1 MPRRCLPLLLLVACS
16 VDPPAPE
23 TPVIHARFDPEAGVL
38 PKPTDILRDGDAGRL
53 AIPDGPEDLAGKTDA
68 EIALIRALNQRDG
81 WPRTMP
87 AELELTGPLDPA
99 SITENAV
106 RFFEV
111 DADGNPRM
119 LDLVPTG
126 EPALRP
132 TRITIA
138 PPEGGWLRG
147 RTYFAAALGGAS
159 GLLGANGEPVV
170 ADAAFY
176 FLRATEPL
184 TDHPRALPADKAEQ
198 LEEIRLSLQPYFE
211 HLEKLGVVREEIVS
225 LWHFTASD
233 AVEVVMDADAGKMP
247 LPSDFLRDP
256 ATGLVDIPVRDEDSE
271 LERNAKADLAKL
283 DGFALSA
290 DLLFDLSGPFDP
302 ATLEGAVRVY
312 AVPEDDAPVEIEVT
326 AESRRAD
333 TAVVVKLPERALSPA
348 TDHVVVVTKDL
359 RDTRDQPVAPM
370 LPGMLAM
377 LDAPLYDGT
386 APTLGTLDGESA
398 ARVEPVRAANRHA
411 LERLAEA
418 DLLELNDVA
427 VAWPF
432 RTLSIAEPMRAARD
446 AAELFDLPVDP
457 LDVERRSPVQAALDF
472 PLSALTLLRVGD
484 VYEGSIMTAD
494 FLDPLTRKRRE
505 DGTFEPRKIDFVMT
519 VPNGHPEGEPLPV
532 VIFGHG
538 LMTERRFVL
547 AIGDALAAEGLAAI
561 AVDFPYHGNRT
572 HCVWSGPQCLVNPLD
587 QTGDMICPSPCDRG
601 TTCAP
606 DGRCVD
612 SAGEG
617 NALNTWP
624 IVSFPQASGGAFVD
638 VNEMVGTRDHFY
650 QAITDLS
657 ALKRSLEQGDWKS
670 AIGHEIA
677 PSVGYVGQS
686 LGGILGSVFASV
698 HPDVGRVVLNVPGA
712 DLIDLFRESV
722 VFRSHFDA
730 FLAREEI
737 ERGSEEHDRILN
749 IGRWIMD
756 PIDPQ
761 SFADYL
767 VTESFEPSVSL
778 DDRRIFIQMATL
790 DLVIGNAQ
798 TKVLERLSGV
808 MREDYIAEHGFLVVP
823 VEPAYLRGTR
833 EAARLLARGELP

>member
-1 MPRRCLPLLLLVACS
+1 M
-16 VDPPAPE
+16 
-23 TPVIHARFDPEAGVL
+23 IHARFDPEAGVL
-38 PKPTDILRDGDAGRL
+38 PKPTDILRDEDAGHL
-53 AIPDGPEDLAGKTDA
+53 VIPDDPEDLADKTPA
-68 EIALIRALNQRDG
+68 EAALVHALNQRDG

-106 RFFEV
+106 RIFEV
-111 DADGNPRM
+111 DDEGNPRM
-119 LDLVPTG
+119 LDLLAEG

-132 TRITIA
+132 TKITIA

-147 RTYFAAALGGAS
+147 RTYFAVALGGAS
-159 GLLGANGEPVV
+159 GLLGANGERVV

-184 TDHPRALPADKAEQ
+184 TDHPRALPPDKAEQ
-198 LEEIRLSLQPYFE
+198 LEEIRLALQPYFE
-211 HLEKLGVVREEIVS
+211 HLEKLGIVREEIVS
-225 LWHFTASD
+225 LWHFTASN
-233 AVEVVMDADAGKMP
+233 AVEVVMDKDAGKMP

-256 ATGLVDIPVRDEDSE
+256 ATGLVDIPILDGDTE
-271 LERNAKADLAKL
+271 LERNAKADLARL

-290 DLLFDLSGPFDP
+290 DLLFDLSGPIDA
-302 ATLEGAVRVY
+302 ATLPGAVRVF
-312 AVPEDDAPVEIEVT
+312 AVPEEGSPEEIAVT
-326 AESRRAD
+326 AEPRRAD
-333 TAVVVKLPERALSPA
+333 TAVLVKLPERPLLPA
-348 TDHVVVVTKDL
+348 TEHVVVVTKAL
-359 RDTRDQPVAPM
+359 RDARDQPVEAM

-377 LDAPLYDGT
+377 LDAPVYDGT

-398 ARVEPVRAANRHA
+398 ARVEPVRAANQRG
-411 LERLAEA
+411 LERLVEA
-418 DLLELNDVA
+418 GLLTRDDVA

-432 RTLSIAEPMRAARD
+432 KTLSVAEPMRAARD
-446 AAELFDLPVDP
+446 AAELFDLPADP
-457 LDVERRSPVQAALDF
+457 MDVERRSPVQAALDF

-505 DGTFEPRKIDFVMT
+505 DGTFEPRSIDFVMT

-561 AVDFPYHGNRT
+561 AIDLPYHGNRT
-572 HCVWSGPQCLVNPLD
+572 HCVWTGPQCLVNPLD
-587 QTGDMICPSPCDRG
+587 QTGDMICPTPCERG

-617 NALNTWP
+617 NALNNWP

-670 AIGHEIA
+670 AIGHDIDPA
-677 PSVGYVGQS
+677 IGYVGQS

-698 HPDVGRVVLNVPGA
+698 HPDIKRVVLNVPGA

-730 FLAREEI
+730 FLAREGI
-737 ERGSEEHDRILN
+737 ERGSEEHDRLLN

-761 SFADYL
+761 TFADYL
-767 VTESFEPSVSL
+767 IKESFEPGVSV
-778 DDRRIFIQMATL
+778 DDREVFIQMATL
-790 DLVIGNAQ
+790 DLIIGNEQ

-808 MREDYIAEHGFLVVP
+808 MREDYVAEHAFLVVP

-833 EAARLLARGELP
+833 EAARLLGRGELP